1 MMHKM
6 KEGTI
11 EKLFNSTVRSRPSIH
26 HLNVAF
32 DSFAFHPRSHVDG
45 VTPDVIQRF
54 VSAYDTSNN
63 GTDVETWKKRVGALS
78 IGPYIFSL
86 STKVSLFFSLLELKI
101 CHLLFS
107 HKTFF
112 IFF

>member
-6 KEGTI
+6 KEGTV
-11 EKLFNSTVRSRPSIH
+11 EKMLESTGRSRPSIH
-26 HLNVAF
+26 HLNVSF

-63 GTDVETWKKRVGALS
+63 GTDVETWKKKGWCIVHWLSQRVHT
-78 IGPYIFSL
+78 FSAAK
-86 STKVSLFFSLLELKI
+86 STEASLL
-101 CHLLFS
+101 F
-107 HKTFF
+107 
-112 IFF
+112 